1 MEDYPGKRSQSEAP
15 GNGEPDRRS
24 ASPGWCS
31 IWNKRRRVIQ
41 PTLMDDMAMTD
52 LLPAPVRR
60 PRSPPLNLVN
70 LPVDCLKR
78 VLCHVSSSSRTSQI
92 STASALASALPVRL
106 VCKYLCAAFD
116 AHVVHFDFTGLSSHT
131 AVSTVILRALPRFS
145 NLTKLTLNELATDR
159 AFVHHWAELFVR
171 APLHIRIVQFHG
183 ASALSTVPGIIAAG
197 CGPTVEDVSV
207 VTSIPTTS
215 TAILSCF
222 AQHCPFVRTID
233 ARLDGVDSRVLAG
246 FSSLRSINILF
257 RTAGVSLCDMQ
268 MLAWALSQ
276 CSSTLESV
284 DLRVHDHQVVV
295 PMTGNPPRNLE
306 QEPLCLL
313 SHLPRLRKLSLFSMR
328 GWPVSLPGW
337 LSTAHYL
344 RELCLEWC
352 DDVRDADLE
361 EVTRLLGP
369 RLQRA
374 RVWNCNAL
382 TDEALRSLAQNT
394 DPCATLDLSFRRDQF
409 SLPVLCALGHR
420 AVWES
425 WGGPVA
431 SADASVV
438 PMV

>member
-1 MEDYPGKRSQSEAP
+1 
-15 GNGEPDRRS
+15 
-24 ASPGWCS
+24 
-31 IWNKRRRVIQ
+31 
-41 PTLMDDMAMTD
+41 MDDTAMTD
-52 LLPAPVRR
+52 LCPARIRR

-78 VLCHVSSSSRTSQI
+78 VLYHVSSPSRTSEKTI
-92 STASALASALPVRL
+92 ASALAAALPVRL
-106 VCKYLCAAFD
+106 VCKYICAAFD
-116 AHVVHFDFTGLSSHT
+116 AHIVHFDFTGISSH
-131 AVSTVILRALPRFS
+131 ASVSTVILRALPRFS
-145 NLTKLTLNELATDR
+145 NLTTLTLNELATDR

-183 ASALSTVPGIIAAG
+183 AAALSTVPGIIALG
-197 CGPTVEDVSV
+197 SGPAVEDISV

-246 FSSLRSINILF
+246 FTSLRSINILF
-257 RTAGVSLCDMQ
+257 RTEGVSLCDMQ
-268 MLAWALSQ
+268 MLLWSLSQ
-276 CSSTLESV
+276 CASTLESV
-284 DLRVHDHQVVV
+284 DVRVHDHQVVV
-295 PMTGNPPRNLE
+295 PIDGNLVSELE
-306 QEPLCLL
+306 QDPLRLL

-328 GWPVSLPGW
+328 GWPAALPGW
-337 LSTAHYL
+337 LSSARYL

-352 DDVRDADLE
+352 DDVRDADFE

-382 TDEALRSLAQNT
+382 TDESLRSLAQNT
-394 DPCATLDLSFRRDQF
+394 DPCATLDLRFRRDQF
-409 SLPVLCALGHR
+409 SLPVLCSLGHR

-425 WGGPVA
+425 WGGPASSAVA
-431 SADASVV
+431 EF
-438 PMV
+438 PRG